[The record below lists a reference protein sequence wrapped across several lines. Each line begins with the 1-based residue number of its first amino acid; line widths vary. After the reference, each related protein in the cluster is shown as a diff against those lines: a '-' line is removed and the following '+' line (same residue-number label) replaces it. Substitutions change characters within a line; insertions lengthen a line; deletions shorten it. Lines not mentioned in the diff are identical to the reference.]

1 MLSQLTAQDAAL
13 LDSLFESR
21 VTTPDTGYNGGGLG
35 GFIRAAIP
43 GINVNGDTALGF
55 AAWFSC
61 LRVLSETISI
71 LPWRVFEYS
80 GNDDQD
86 RTRRREFE
94 SILTNPNPETDA
106 ASFWQAMVA
115 WRASYGN
122 AYAEIERTRGGDP
135 LHLWLLSPD
144 RVTTERDE
152 KTKRLYYKVMQSKGP
167 AATVYPEDMLHLR
180 GPSQDGINGLS
191 IIELARQSLASGMQ
205 QDAMANAF
213 WKNGTILGGVVERG
227 ATGKD
232 LRPEAIQLM
241 LDQFSAKHAGT
252 MNAFKP
258 AYLDAGHTFK
268 PFDIKLKDAEF
279 IAAKRAT
286 ALDICRWFRMPPHKI
301 GDLSEAHYN
310 NVAAAEQAFVNDCIT
325 PCAVSIEQ
333 QVTAKLLPDGLKAKI
348 SISGLLRGD
357 IAARTAYYKE
367 RFAMGS
373 ISPNEIRQLED
384 EDRQDG
390 GDNYFVPAN
399 FVPLGPDGLPITN
412 NNAGN

>member
-13 LDSLFESR
+13 LDSIFESR
-21 VTTPDTGYNGGGLG
+21 VTTPDTGYNAGGLG
-35 GFIRAAIP
+35 GFIRAVIP

-80 GNDDQD
+80 GNEDQD
-86 RTRRREFE
+86 RTRKREFE
-94 SILTNPNPETDA
+94 RILTNPNPETDA
-106 ASFWQAMVA
+106 SSFWQAMVA

-122 AYAEIERTRGGDP
+122 AYAEIERTRGGEP
-135 LHLWLLSPD
+135 IALWMIAPE
-144 RVTTERDE
+144 RVTTERDA
-152 KTKRLYYKVMQSKGP
+152 KTNKLLYKVTQSKG
-167 AATVYPEDMLHLR
+167 AAVIFDPSDILHLR

-213 WKNGTILGGVVERG
+213 WKNGTILGGVIERDKG
-227 ATGKD
+227 AGKD
-232 LRPEAIQLM
+232 MSPDALKLM
-241 LDQFSAKHAGT
+241 LAQFGEKHSGT
-252 MNAFKP
+252 TNAFKT

-286 ALDICRWFRMPPHKI
+286 ALDVCRWFRMPPHKI

-373 ISPNEIRQLED
+373 MKPNEIRKLED
-384 EDRQDG
+384 EDPIPG
-390 GDNYFVPAN
+390 GDTYFVPAN
-399 FVPLGPDGLPITN
+399 FVPLDANGLPITN
-412 NNAGN
+412 NSGK

>member
-1 MLSQLTAQDAAL
+1 
-13 LDSLFESR
+13 
-21 VTTPDTGYNGGGLG
+21 
-35 GFIRAAIP
+35 
-43 GINVNGDTALGF
+43 
-55 AAWFSC
+55 
-61 LRVLSETISI
+61 VLSETISI

-86 RTRRREFE
+86 RTRKREFE

-122 AYAEIERTRGGDP
+122 AYAEIERTRGGEP
-135 LHLWLLSPD
+135 LALWLIAPE
-144 RVTTERDE
+144 RVTTERDA
-152 KTKRLYYKVMQSKGP
+152 KTNKLLYKVTQSKGQAVIFDP
-167 AATVYPEDMLHLR
+167 ADMLHLR
-180 GPSQDGINGLS
+180 GPSQDGISGLS

-241 LDQFSAKHAGT
+241 LEQFATKHSGT
-252 MNAFKP
+252 TNAFKT

-286 ALDICRWFRMPPHKI
+286 ALDVCRWFRMPPHKI

-325 PCAVSIEQ
+325 PCVVSIEQ
-333 QVTAKLLPDGLKAKI
+333 QVTAKLLPEGLKAKI
-348 SISGLLRGD
+348 AISGLLRGD

-367 RFAMGS
+367 RFAMAS

-384 EDRQDG
+384 EDPQEG
-390 GDNYFVPAN
+390 GDKLYLPAN
-399 FVPLGPDGLPITN
+399 FLPVDSAGLPITN
-412 NNAGN
+412 NSGT